1 MGLLDG
7 KVAIVTG
14 AGHGVGRG
22 HAVQLAE
29 AGAKVVVND
38 LGGSTRGEGADE
50 KVAQAT
56 VDVIR
61 GRGGE
66 AVADA
71 NDVSSFDDAG
81 AMVQKAIDTF
91 GGLDILVNNAGVIE
105 PISEIATSDP
115 AIWARN
121 IQINLIGAYN
131 VVRAVLEG
139 MMTSAGGSIIN
150 VSSGAAYRP
159 LEGWS
164 AYCAGKAALAMM
176 TRSIALETKGRGIRI
191 FGFSPGTIDTD
202 MQVKIRASGIN
213 QISKVPRAN
222 LSPVEHAVR
231 GLLYLCD
238 SASDDLIGEDA
249 SMRDEAFRK
258 RIGLG

>member
-1 MGLLDG
+1 MSLNG
-7 KVAIVTG
+7 KIALVTG
-14 AGHGVGRG
+14 ASRG
-22 HAVQLAE
+22 L
-29 AGAKVVVND
+29 
-38 LGGSTRGEGADE
+38 GEGAARALAKEGAAVMLLARDSE
-50 KVAQAT
+50 RVQTVARE
-56 VDVIR
+56 I
-61 GRGGE
+61 GGG
-66 AVADA
+66 AAA
-71 NDVSSFDDAG
+71 LACDVSDYAAVERAVSATR
-81 AMVQKAIDTF
+81 KRF

-105 PISEIATSDP
+105 PIADIASSDP
-115 AIWARN
+115 AQWARN

-131 VVRAVLEG
+131 VLRVVLDG
-139 MMTSAGGSIIN
+139 MVKTGGGTLIN

-164 AYCAGKAALAMM
+164 AYCAAKAGLAML
-176 TRSIALETKGRGIRI
+176 TRAIKLETGGRGIRI

-213 QISKVPRAN
+213 AISQIPRAN

-258 RIGLG
+258 RVGLG

>member
-1 MGLLDG
+1 MNLNG
-7 KVAIVTG
+7 KIALVTG
-14 AGHGVGRG
+14 ASRG
-22 HAVQLAE
+22 L
-29 AGAKVVVND
+29 
-38 LGGSTRGEGADE
+38 GEGAARALAKE
-50 KVAQAT
+50 GA
-56 VDVIR
+56 
-61 GRGGE
+61 
-66 AVADA
+66 AVMLLARDGA
-71 NDVSSFDDAG
+71 LVQKIAREIGDNTAALACDVSDHAAVERAVSATR
-81 AMVQKAIDTF
+81 KRF

-105 PISEIATSDP
+105 PITDIASSDP
-115 AIWARN
+115 AAWARN

-131 VVRAVLEG
+131 VLRAVLDG
-139 MMTSAGGSIIN
+139 MAKAGDGTIIN

-164 AYCAGKAALAMM
+164 AYCAAKAGLAML
-176 TRSIALETKGRGIRI
+176 TRSIKLETGGRGIRI

-213 QISKVPRAN
+213 AISQIPRAN

-238 SASDDLIGEDA
+238 GASDDLIGEDA

>member
-1 MGLLDG
+1 MSLNG
-7 KVAIVTG
+7 KIALVTG
-14 AGHGVGRG
+14 ASRGLGEGVAR
-22 HAVQLAE
+22 ALAK
-29 AGAKVVVND
+29 AGAKVMLLARD
-38 LGGSTRGEGADE
+38 GALTE
-50 KVAQAT
+50 KVAQEIGGAALAC
-56 VDVIR
+56 DVSDYAAVA
-61 GRGGE
+61 E
-66 AVADA
+66 AVAA
-71 NDVSSFDDAG
+71 TR
-81 AMVQKAIDTF
+81 KRL

-105 PISEIATSDP
+105 PIADLAASDP
-115 AIWARN
+115 AVWARN

-131 VVRAVLEG
+131 VVHAVLAG
-139 MMTSAGGSIIN
+139 MMKGAGGTIIN

-164 AYCAGKAALAMM
+164 AYCAGKAGLAMM

-202 MQVKIRASGIN
+202 MQVKIRASGMNMIS
-213 QISKVPRAN
+213 QIPRAN

-238 SASDDLIGEDA
+238 SASDDLVGEDA
-249 SMRDEAFRK
+249 SMRDEAFRQ